1 MIDRY
6 SRKELKEIWEDKN
19 KYSIWLS
26 IELAAAEAMEKYKI
40 IPKGVVKK
48 VKSKA
53 KINVRRILDIEKDN
67 KLFIAV
73 GASHL
78 AGKNGLLNLFKNAGY
93 SLKPL
98 TPFLD

>member
-1 MIDRY
+1 MWKD
-6 SRKELKEIWEDKN
+6 
-19 KYSIWLS
+19 
-26 IELAAAEAMEKYKI
+26 MQ
-40 IPKGVVKK
+40 KK
-48 VKSKA
+48 LL
-53 KINVRRILDIEKDN
+53 INRNTLFFKRILDIEKDN